1 MLTSILMLE
10 IQLEIKEV
18 EVRIPPGAKIHHSG
32 PHILHHK
39 DQNHPTGAMETPQ
52 HGNVS
57 TRRRFR
63 NFCKKNGNP

>member
-32 PHILHHK
+32 PHILHLK

-52 HGNVS
+52 HGNAS
-57 TRRRFR
+57 
-63 NFCKKNGNP
+63 KKAETPQKPVF